1 MALQV
6 WGKINVSVCGWTIK
20 VSVQMWNF
28 PPLPTSS
35 PPARRQRGRLSR
47 PARHIPPHH
56 YPSTQGPTP
65 RLSPSEL
72 QDENYHRNP
81 HPSTHQTYPTH
92 TPSAYGQP
100 PTAGGGAAGL
110 EEPRAFHPPTL
121 SPRLLHPAAHHH
133 HHHHHHQQQHH
144 VTQQQ
149 QGAMVMDLHE
159 QVSLQIIYVRDSQE
173 TLCVCVWACVRLHIN
188 CGVFSP
194 QLQQASVPVSYTVTP
209 VPPHGLAGPLCSGQ
223 HLPPTCSSQ
232 QQVPACSV
240 VFSTGQHY
248 HPVRRTQQYA
258 VCGLVC

>member
-173 TLCVCVWACVRLHIN
+173 TLCVCVCERVWGCILTVVCFLPSYSRLVYQSPTQWPQSLHMVLQGLCV
-188 CGVFSP
+188 V
-194 QLQQASVPVSYTVTP
+194 ASTFPLP
-209 VPPHGLAGPLCSGQ
+209 VPHNNKSLPAAWSLALDN
-223 HLPPTCSSQ
+223 T
-232 QQVPACSV
+232 
-240 VFSTGQHY
+240 TT
-248 HPVRRTQQYA
+248 R
-258 VCGLVC
+258 